1 MDPKTFTQL
10 LIDSRQAEG
19 RVGQLFD
26 LLYDELYK
34 IAHRQL
40 HAVQAPHTL
49 NTAEL
54 INEAFVRMV
63 DRDSASW
70 QDRAHFCA
78 YAARAMRAIL
88 IDRAR
93 RRMAQKRGGG
103 VLPETFREEELGAQ
117 SDLDE
122 SRLLIEVNDAL
133 SRLEEVNERL
143 ARVVECRFFGAM
155 TVEETAGALGVT
167 DRTVRRDW
175 LKAKTWLHDE
185 LTTGG

>member
-10 LIDSRQAEG
+10 LIDSRQSEG

-26 LLYDELYK
+26 LLYDELGR

-40 HAVQAPHTL
+40 HRVRAPHTL

-54 INEAFVRMV
+54 INEAFMRMV
-63 DRDSASW
+63 DREAASW

-103 VLPETFREEELGAQ
+103 VLPETFREDELAAPAAT
-117 SDLDE
+117 DE
-122 SRLLIEVNDAL
+122 ARLLISVNDAL
-133 SRLEEVNERL
+133 SRLEQENERL

-155 TVEETAGALGVT
+155 TVEEIAGALGVT

-175 LKAKTWLHDE
+175 LKAKAWLHDE
-185 LTTGG
+185 LTAGN